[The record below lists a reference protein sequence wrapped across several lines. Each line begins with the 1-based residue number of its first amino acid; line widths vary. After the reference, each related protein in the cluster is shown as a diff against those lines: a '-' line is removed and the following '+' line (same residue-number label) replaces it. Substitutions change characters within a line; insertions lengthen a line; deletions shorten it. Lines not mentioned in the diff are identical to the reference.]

1 MSAIWLSIN
10 NCRTCSFG
18 DNGAVVVVTVV
29 AKVVVTVVMAV
40 IVVVATVVVWVGVL
54 DGVAQPHNK
63 RQHRKT
69 ANIRFIVSLPLK
81 KGAVVDSP

>member
-1 MSAIWLSIN
+1 
-10 NCRTCSFG
+10 
-18 DNGAVVVVTVV
+18 
-29 AKVVVTVVMAV
+29 MAV